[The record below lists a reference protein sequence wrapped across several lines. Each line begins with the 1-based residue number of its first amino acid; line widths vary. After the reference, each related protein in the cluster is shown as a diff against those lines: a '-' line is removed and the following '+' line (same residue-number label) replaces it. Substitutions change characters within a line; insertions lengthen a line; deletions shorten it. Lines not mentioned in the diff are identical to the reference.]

1 MFTVDNIEETLNELR
16 ENIRIAY
23 GLGVAVR
30 IGQMARIE
38 LNYCIPL
45 AYQRG
50 DRSRA
55 PRCTVRYW
63 FTVSV
68 NTINQSV
75 H

>member
-50 DRSRA
+50 DH
-55 PRCTVRYW
+55 
-63 FTVSV
+63 
-68 NTINQSV
+68 V
-75 H
+75 HPGVQFGIGLQFL